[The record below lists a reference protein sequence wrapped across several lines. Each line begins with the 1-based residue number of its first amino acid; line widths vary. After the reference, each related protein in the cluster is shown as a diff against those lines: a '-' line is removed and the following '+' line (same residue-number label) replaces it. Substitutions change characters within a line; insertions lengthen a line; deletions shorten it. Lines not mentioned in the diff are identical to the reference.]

1 MVLARKATP
10 VSLGLMKRRSVGRS
24 HAHRITRGIGSSRAA
39 VAAAELLLIT
49 ERAFVNA
56 KARAATSMV
65 VPTTARI
72 SFLDCLW
79 FMSRNCNR
87 KAASVHQEIMQKK
100 SLCAES
106 RTATVNPARILC
118 CHGPRLSH
126 GGPSGRF
133 VERSLFCLPAL
144 IWRLLSL

>member
-1 MVLARKATP
+1 
-10 VSLGLMKRRSVGRS
+10 
-24 HAHRITRGIGSSRAA
+24 
-39 VAAAELLLIT
+39 
-49 ERAFVNA
+49 VNP

-87 KAASVHQEIMQKK
+87 KAASVHQQIMQKK

-106 RTATVNPARILC
+106 RTMARWVSEARFP
-118 CHGPRLSH
+118 GRWPGLSH

-133 VERSLFCLPAL
+133 GERNLFCLPAL
-144 IWRLLSL
+144 IWRLWSL